1 MNQLD
6 IFGQPSNADQPI
18 QIDRGSYIYIPNFF
32 NHLKANSFLNTFI
45 NDIEWNQEGM
55 MMYGK
60 YVLFP
65 RLTAWYGENDKPYS
79 FSGITLQPKSWNK
92 ELLEIKK
99 LIEPIAETSFNSVL
113 LNRYRDGSDSIS
125 WHTDAEK
132 ELGKNPIIA
141 SVNFGAERVF
151 QLKNMKTQERIDI
164 LLKHGSLLVMMG
176 ELQHNWQHQVPKTKK
191 VIEERVNLTF
201 RNIK

>member
-6 IFGQPSNADQPI
+6 LFGISSNPTEPV
-18 QIDRGSYIYIPNFF
+18 QINGGSYVYIPDFF
-32 NHLKANSFLNTFI
+32 PQAKANQYLKAFI
-45 NDIEWNQEGM
+45 ETIEWNQEGM

-60 YVLFP
+60 YVKFP
-65 RLTAWYGENDKPYS
+65 RLTAWYGDNDKPYS
-79 FSGITLQPKSWNK
+79 FSGITLQPKPWNA

-99 LIEPIAETSFNSVL
+99 LIEPISGISFNSVL

-132 ELGKNPIIA
+132 ELGRNPIIA

-151 QLKNMKTQERIDI
+151 QLKHMKTQERIDI
-164 LLKHGSLLVMMG
+164 PLKHGSLLIMLG
-176 ELQHNWQHQVPKTKK
+176 ELQHNWLHQVPKTQK
-191 VIEERVNLTF
+191 VIGERVNLTF
-201 RNIK
+201 RTIK